1 MTASLYQK
9 LWHFTLDNIEAIK
22 SEKKEPSYSVV
33 MRLWKEKGC
42 TPSLSVGSA
51 SDVADIQSC
60 VESAIECRLHPM
72 HFEKISR

>member
-22 SEKKEPSYSVV
+22 AEKKEPSYSVV
-33 MRLWKEKGC
+33 MKLWKNKNC
-42 TPSLSVGSA
+42 APSLSVKSA
-51 SDVADIQSC
+51 TDIVDIQSC

-72 HFEKISR
+72 HNQK